1 MSLKSRRKS
10 KKGLGIIMSIILF
23 IMWLTI
29 FLATINC
36 MGLYC
41 DMMLKGT
48 APIISAFAPLII
60 FLFGFASSLI
70 IPVFVLTTIGKFFDM
85 IRKRRLKRR
94 RNKANTVR
102 IRRKKLEEYFK
113 NQENE
118 VRSTYYY

>member
-1 MSLKSRRKS
+1 
-10 KKGLGIIMSIILF
+10 
-23 IMWLTI
+23 
-29 FLATINC
+29 
-36 MGLYC
+36 
-41 DMMLKGT
+41 
-48 APIISAFAPLII
+48 
-60 FLFGFASSLI
+60 
-70 IPVFVLTTIGKFFDM
+70 M